1 MSLPRSRYP
10 SAFPPYNAVIGLF
23 WLLFCFVVGSHPEP
37 LPEKWESCTA
47 LHKADSELGLGA
59 FPFLMGLPFI
69 WPPGCPEVGG
79 LPLESQGRMSAS
91 IPHWISGTG
100 SLFPTAFVPGC
111 QFCLHRKLSLSLF
124 FHWPWAYLAKSNCPE
139 VSSSPEFLSSSI
151 TSCCSHHLFL
161 QVCVL
166 FPYIMGDGGG
176 KEPQRK
182 QRQNYPLF
190 FLGKRMN

>member
-1 MSLPRSRYP
+1 M
-10 SAFPPYNAVIGLF
+10 
-23 WLLFCFVVGSHPEP
+23 GS
-37 LPEKWESCTA
+37 
-47 LHKADSELGLGA
+47 
-59 FPFLMGLPFI
+59 PFI
-69 WPPGCPEVGG
+69 WPPECPKVRG
-79 LPLESQGRMSAS
+79 LPLESQGRMTAS

-111 QFCLHRKLSLSLF
+111 LHRKLSLSLF
-124 FHWPWAYLAKSNCPE
+124 FHWPCVYLTKSNCLE

-161 QVCVL
+161 QVCVR
-166 FPYIMGDGGG
+166 FPYRMGDGRG

-190 FLGKRMN
+190 FLFFLGKMMN